1 MNGCLHGND
10 VSMWRSV
17 AMLNRKCNWFVN
29 PGDVLP
35 NKVWS
40 NLVSNISGK
49 KTESALVWS

>member
-1 MNGCLHGND
+1 MGTD

-17 AMLNRKCNWFVN
+17 AMLNRKCSWFVN

-40 NLVSNISGK
+40 NLVLNISGK